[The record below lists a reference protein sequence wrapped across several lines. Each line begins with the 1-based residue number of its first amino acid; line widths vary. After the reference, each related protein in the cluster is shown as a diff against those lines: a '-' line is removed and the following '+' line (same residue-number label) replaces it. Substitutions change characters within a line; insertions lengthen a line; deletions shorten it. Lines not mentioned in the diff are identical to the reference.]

1 MTEPSNPGSTSTTT
15 SPSGLFEQL
24 MDHGNRV
31 DPYPL
36 YEGMRQWPVVE
47 GPGLLAVTRHSD
59 IHALMRDPRLS
70 SDPRK
75 SAGRTAIWTD
85 DIPEGREIGAPPFIF
100 LDPPDHTRIR
110 SLIVKEFRPRVI
122 ARLRPRIIEVID
134 ELLNGVADREVID
147 FVAEFAMPLPITII
161 CDLLGVPHE
170 DVLRFQ
176 VWTRKIAHALDP
188 GPTMTDEERVEGAAA
203 VGDLFSYCREL
214 ADSRRADPRDDYLSA
229 LVGVEETGET
239 LDEHDLLTSIG
250 LLLVA
255 GHETSVNLISN
266 AMLTL
271 LRHPEQLRKL
281 KLEPQMAPAYVEE
294 TLRYEP
300 PVHIRNRVALADL
313 DVGGTTIPAGSNVA
327 LLLASGNRDPER
339 FPRPDC
345 FDPGRDS
352 AGHFGFGG
360 GPHFCVGAGLA
371 RLEAALALQALVA
384 RLEGPR
390 LVADPPPYRPNA
402 ALRGPER
409 LELAFERL
417 GPPTA
422 TV

>member
-1 MTEPSNPGSTSTTT
+1 MTVDSASAPSTQ
-15 SPSGLFEQL
+15 LFEEL
-24 MDHGNRV
+24 MDHGCRA

-36 YEGMRQWPVVE
+36 YARMREQPVVH

-59 IHALMRDPRLS
+59 IHALLRDPRIS

-75 SAGRTAIWTD
+75 AAGRTAIWTD
-85 DIPEGREIGAPPFIF
+85 EIPEGKEIGAPPFIF

-134 ELLNGVADREVID
+134 ELLEAAGARSELD

-170 DVLRFQ
+170 DVPRFQ
-176 VWTRKIAHALDP
+176 TWTRKIAHALDP

-203 VGDLFSYCREL
+203 VGDLFNYCREL
-214 ADSRRADPRDDYLSA
+214 ADSRRAEPRDDYLSA
-229 LVGVEETGET
+229 LVSAEEEGET

-255 GHETSVNLISN
+255 GHETSVNLIAN
-266 AMLTL
+266 AMLAL
-271 LRHPEQLRKL
+271 LRHPDQMQML
-281 KLEPQMAPAYVEE
+281 KDDPSLAPAAVEE
-294 TLRYEP
+294 TLRYDP
-300 PVHIRNRVALADL
+300 PVHIRNRVCLADIE
-313 DVGGTTIPAGSNVA
+313 VAGGTVPAGSNVA

-339 FPRPDC
+339 FPDPDR
-345 FDPGRDS
+345 FDLGRDS

-371 RLEAALALQALVA
+371 RLEAALALQALA
-384 RLEGPR
+384 MRLEGPQ
-390 LVADPPPYRPNA
+390 LTIDPPPYRPNA
-402 ALRGPER
+402 ALRGPDR
-409 LELAFERL
+409 LDIGFERVL
-417 GPPTA
+417 PAA
-422 TV
+422 TTP